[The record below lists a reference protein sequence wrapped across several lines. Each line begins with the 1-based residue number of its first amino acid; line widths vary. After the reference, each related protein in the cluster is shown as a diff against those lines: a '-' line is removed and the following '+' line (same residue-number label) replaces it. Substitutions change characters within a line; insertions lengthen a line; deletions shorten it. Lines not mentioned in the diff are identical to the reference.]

1 MTTLSQPK
9 DRARELR
16 DLLNDYS
23 YQYYVLDEP
32 SVSDAVY
39 DSLFAEQKNLG
50 LDFTMT
56 NIEPECLA

>member
-39 DSLFAEQKNLG
+39 DSLFAELKN
-50 LDFTMT
+50 TRV
-56 NIEPECLA
+56 